1 MKLGEQ
7 HNVIKNNDL
16 PETVRLAIL
25 ASGGGSNAAQIIRHF
40 KGHPHIN
47 VALVATNRPGAGV
60 VEIAASEN
68 IPILVLNKE
77 QFFGGDGYVSFLK
90 EEKINFLVLAGFLWK
105 VPLSLINA
113 FKGKIINIHPA
124 LLPRFGGKG
133 MYGQH
138 VHQAVLE
145 AGEKESGIT
154 VHYVD
159 ELYDH
164 GAVIFQATCPV
175 LAEDTAQSLAQRV
188 LALEHHFYPLVIED
202 LVQQKNVV

>member
-16 PETVRLAIL
+16 PGTVRLAIL

-77 QFFGGDGYVSFLK
+77 QFFGGDGYVFFLK

-175 LAEDTAQSLAQRV
+175 LAQDTAQSLAQRV